1 MWAWLQ
7 AVYRATPRWARLLA
21 IGVAAVGVGFLVGRC
36 SSPPAPTNVVVLD
49 TRIDAGPGEAE
60 IELERAAEVERIETE
75 LREVE
80 AQNREALES
89 FDADQR
95 EKYETVR
102 RQGPEEVARWLS
114 DFNRQLRDSRR

>member
-1 MWAWLQ
+1 MLARLV
-7 AVYRATPRWARLLA
+7 AVYRATPKWARLLA
-21 IGVAAVGVGFLVGRC
+21 IGLAAVGVGFLVGRC
-36 SSPPAPTNVVVLD
+36 SSPPDQPTVVVLD
-49 TRIDAGPGEAE
+49 TRVDAGPGEAA

-102 RQGPEEVARWLS
+102 RQGPEEVAQWLS
-114 DFNRQLRDSRR
+114 EFNRQLRDSRR